1 LIKRKIACTFGK
13 KMIVA
18 TQTIPSEVAQP
29 AWSNLQLQLL
39 KLYAMKVSEED
50 LIAIQRMIARYFAQ
64 KASSEAQEAW
74 DEAGYSEDLLL
85 QEHIRTP
92 YKGDQ
97 PFSHQSK

>member
-1 LIKRKIACTFGK
+1 LLLLDKAENCLYFCKK
-13 KMIVA
+13 KMIMA

-29 AWSNLQLQLL
+29 ALSNLQLQLL

-50 LIAIQRMIARYFAQ
+50 LVAIQRMIARYFAQ

-92 YKGDQ
+92 YKSSS
-97 PFSHQSK
+97 FSL